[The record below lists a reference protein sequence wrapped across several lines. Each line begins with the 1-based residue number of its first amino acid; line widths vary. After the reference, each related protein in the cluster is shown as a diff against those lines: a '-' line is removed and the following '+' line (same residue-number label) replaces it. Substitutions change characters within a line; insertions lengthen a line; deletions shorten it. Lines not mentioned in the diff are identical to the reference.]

1 VSLLT
6 LAAEER
12 GAAKGVFI
20 SLPFPKFPHV
30 SESHLLLAR
39 PVTMVNFRDPSVIL
53 QDAGAYTFP
62 TTLCGLSLLRPSLQW
77 CSPSYGTL
85 WVVFTCEYIR
95 RSRPTQAS
103 PASPAIT
110 QPYCL
115 AGNTSLLSIMSGVS
129 LGDVALT
136 AGRYGSVDIC
146 ASFGFLCHTGSRT
159 YFSFGSNRFT
169 PLHEFPHSSP

>member
-12 GAAKGVFI
+12 SAAKGVFI
-20 SLPFPKFPHV
+20 SLPFPNFPHV
-30 SESHLLLAR
+30 SHLLLAR
-39 PVTMVNFRDPSVIL
+39 PVTMVNFRDPSVVL

-62 TTLCGLSLLRPSLQW
+62 TMLCGLSLLRPSLQW

-95 RSRPTQAS
+95 RFRPIQ
-103 PASPAIT
+103 ASPAIT

-146 ASFGFLCHTGSRT
+146 ASL
-159 YFSFGSNRFT
+159 SFPLPHRF
-169 PLHEFPHSSP
+169 PDLLFVWF